1 MGDSEESKKIRHCEI
16 LRIATKTQNPSKIN
30 ADSAICGAF
39 STLDSAKFLFS
50 CARFCE
56 FHFVTT

>member
-1 MGDSEESKKIRHCEI
+1 MKEIKQI